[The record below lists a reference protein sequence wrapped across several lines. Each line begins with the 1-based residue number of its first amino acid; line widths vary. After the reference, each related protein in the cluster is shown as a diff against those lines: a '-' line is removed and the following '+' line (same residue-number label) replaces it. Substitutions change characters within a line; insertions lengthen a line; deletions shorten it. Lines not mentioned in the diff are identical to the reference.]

1 MGVTNDFD
9 RVLALSETD
18 QRALLAGPDPQGR
31 LWAMWALA
39 LKGGPNV
46 LVEHLPGE
54 PSAGVRRHM
63 CIMLAGGELDL
74 LVAMARFDPDDG
86 VRATASGLV
95 TRLAGGGRL
104 PWTLAQERL
113 SDHAARAAV
122 LEELGPESP
131 PDFVDAATR
140 LARDEDLDV
149 AHAALDALFRMRT
162 AKAVAVTV
170 ELLARADERRTYAL
184 FTLWAKH
191 ASPAAIHEAL
201 RGGVVQ
207 RRLAAV
213 RHFAGHWADLAPVAL
228 DPDVRVRLAVR
239 RAFQQRLPLVP
250 LDVLARWIDD
260 AAEQSWS
267 LAFLVLQRL
276 RAGERLPPGTNVLA
290 RSRRR
295 LAALPPATLSDTAET
310 ALATVDDAHRD
321 VQDER
326 ACLKTLIAFI
336 ERQN

>member
-1 MGVTNDFD
+1 VTNDFD

-18 QRALLAGPDPQGR
+18 QRALLAGPDPQDR

-104 PWTLAQERL
+104 PWTLAEERL
-113 SDHAARAAV
+113 ADRASRAAV
-122 LEELGPESP
+122 LEELGPGSP
-131 PDFVDAATR
+131 PDFVDTAAR

-149 AHAALDALFRMRT
+149 AHAALDALFRMAE
-162 AKAVAVTV
+162 AKAIAVIA

-184 FTLWAKH
+184 FTLWSKH
-191 ASPAAIHEAL
+191 AAPAAIHEAL
-201 RGGVVQ
+201 RGGAVE

-213 RHFAGHWADLAPVAL
+213 RHFASQWVDLAPVAL
-228 DPDVRVRLAVR
+228 DRDVRVRFAVR
-239 RAFQQRLPLVP
+239 RAFQQRLGLVP

-260 AAEQSWS
+260 PAEQSWT
-267 LAFLVLQRL
+267 LAYMVLERL
-276 RAGERLPPGTNVLA
+276 RGGERLPPGTNILA
-290 RSRRR
+290 RCRRR
-295 LAALPPATLSDTAET
+295 LAALPPALLSDTDET
-310 ALATVDDAHRD
+310 ALALVDDEDRD
-321 VQDER
+321 RYDER

-336 ERQN
+336 EGQN

>member
-1 MGVTNDFD
+1 MTNDFD

-39 LKGGPNV
+39 LKDGPNV

-104 PWTLAQERL
+104 PWTFAQERL
-113 SDHAARAAV
+113 SDRAACAAV
-122 LEELGPESP
+122 LEELGPDAPSN
-131 PDFVDAATR
+131 FVDDATR
-140 LARDEDLDV
+140 LACDEDLDV
-149 AHAALDALFRMRT
+149 AHAALDALFRMAER
-162 AKAVAVTV
+162 KAVAVMI
-170 ELLARADERRTYAL
+170 ELLARADERRRHGL
-184 FTLWAKH
+184 FTLWSKH
-191 ASPAAIHEAL
+191 ATPAAIHDAL
-201 RGGVVQ
+201 RLGAVE

-213 RHFAGHWADLAPVAL
+213 LHFASRWADVAAVAL
-228 DPDVRVRLAVR
+228 DPDVRLRFAVR
-239 RAFQQRLPLVP
+239 RAFQHRLALVP

-267 LAFLVLQRL
+267 LAFLVLERL
-276 RAGERLPPGTNVLA
+276 RAGERLPPGTNILA
-290 RSRRR
+290 RCRRR
-295 LAALPPATLSDTAET
+295 LAALPPAILSYTDET
-310 ALATVDDAHRD
+310 ALAVVGDEERGLH
-321 VQDER
+321 DER
-326 ACLKTLIAFI
+326 ACLKTLITFI
-336 ERQN
+336 EAQN